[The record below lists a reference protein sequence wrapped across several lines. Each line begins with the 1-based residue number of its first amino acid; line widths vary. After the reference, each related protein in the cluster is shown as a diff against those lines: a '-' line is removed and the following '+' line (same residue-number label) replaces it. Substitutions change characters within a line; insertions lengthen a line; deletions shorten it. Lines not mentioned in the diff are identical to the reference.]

1 MRSFSTFGW
10 GETGLLTE
18 WGRPGLLH
26 PVLPLALFLVLTQ
39 SPPVVVVI
47 DISPEDAI
55 YEDVS
60 RRYAQALA
68 QALTKEGVSAVRID
82 ESELPP
88 QGCRLGPC
96 LGKVAKD
103 KGALAVVT
111 LDAEEVTV
119 SKSKVTVTMMRATN
133 GEPLAGGRY
142 ELAEGVSKP
151 PQGLVAFL
159 SQAKKVMRKLAP

>member
-1 MRSFSTFGW
+1 M
-10 GETGLLTE
+10 
-18 WGRPGLLH
+18 
-26 PVLPLALFLVLTQ
+26 LALALTSLLAQ
-39 SPPVVVVI
+39 SPPLVAVI

-68 QALTKEGVSAVRID
+68 EALSQEGVPAVRID

-88 QGCRLGPC
+88 EGCRLGPC
-96 LGKVAKD
+96 LGVAARE

-111 LDAEEVTV
+111 LDAEAVTDTHSKVVVTV
-119 SKSKVTVTMMRATN
+119 MRATN

-142 ELAEGVSKP
+142 ELKAGARRVP
-151 PQGLVAFL
+151 RGLTKFL
-159 SQAKKVMRKLAP
+159 GQVKRALARVTAAK